1 MNGID
6 RHDIVPLPVPT
17 VSSGP
22 SSVKLGKYELFS
34 RLGRGGMAE
43 VFYGR
48 TLEGPRAGWPVAIKR
63 LLPDLSRDEA
73 HQRLF
78 AQEARLSSLLSH
90 PNVISVY
97 EVGMERGISFIAM
110 EHVDG
115 RDVAQIIHQCK
126 TRGIQLPI
134 DFAVYLAKTL
144 LDALSY
150 AHELCGPDG
159 RPLKLVHCDVS
170 PSNVFISRVGDI
182 KLGDF
187 GVSRTF
193 LNEGNDSPV
202 AGKAHYLS
210 PEALEGEID
219 SRTDLWAAAVT
230 LYELLTLARPCAGE
244 NPTAVLKN
252 VRKGKLIPVR
262 KLRPEVPE
270 ALEDVLKRAFAK
282 KPKDR
287 FQSAAEFAAALLPH
301 YDERIGTPLA
311 IAAVVR
317 GLFGASDQSQNKAQ
331 IS

>member
-1 MNGID
+1 MNGFELIEID
-6 RHDIVPLPVPT
+6 PPPTPT
-17 VSSGP
+17 VSVGT
-22 SSVKLGKYELFS
+22 SSVKFGGYELFS

-43 VFYGR
+43 VFFGR
-48 TLEGPRAGWPVAIKR
+48 ASAGPRAGWPVALKR
-63 LLPDLSRDEA
+63 LLPHLSGDEG

-78 AQEARLSSLLSH
+78 AQEGKLSLLLSH
-90 PNVISVY
+90 PNVVSVY
-97 EVGMERGISFIAM
+97 EVGTVRGLSFIAM

-115 RDVAQIIHQCK
+115 RDVGQIIHRCRA
-126 TRGIQLPI
+126 RGISLPI

-150 AHELCGPDG
+150 AHQVRGEDG
-159 RPLKLVHCDVS
+159 QPLKLVHCDVS

-187 GVSRTF
+187 GVARTF
-193 LNEGNDSPV
+193 LNESGNSPI

-219 SRTDLWAAAVT
+219 SRSDLWAAAVT
-230 LYELLTLARPCAGE
+230 LYELLSLERPCAGE

-252 VRKGKLIPVR
+252 VRKRKLTPVR
-262 KLRPEVPE
+262 KLRPGVPKELEEV
-270 ALEDVLKRAFAK
+270 LTRAFSK
-282 KPKDR
+282 RPTDR
-287 FQSAAEFAAALLPH
+287 FESAAEFAAALVPH

-317 GLFGASDQSQNKAQ
+317 GLFGASDLSQ
-331 IS
+331 